1 MSIRLASD
9 IEKLK
14 LFDQLFSALT
24 VDEIKNAIGPDLIVG
39 KLRNHSTTPGPIMEI
54 VEELTSLR
62 TETMNLRSE
71 LMTTNDHVKKLLQI
85 LKKPQYDYTAA
96 SDFQSMSSSLGVY

>member
-24 VDEIKNAIGPDLIVG
+24 VDEIKNAIGADLVVG
-39 KLRNHSTTPGPIMEI
+39 KLRDCPTSQGPIMEVVDEI
-54 VEELTSLR
+54 TSLR
-62 TETMNLRSE
+62 TETIKLRSE
-71 LMTTNDHVKKLLQI
+71 LNSLRDDIQI
-85 LKKPQYDYTAA
+85 LVKLVNKPYDVNATH
-96 SDFQSMSSSLGVY
+96 DMNTLKIRHGVY

>member
-24 VDEIKNAIGPDLIVG
+24 VDEIKNAIGPDLVVG
-39 KLRNHSTTPGPIMEI
+39 KLRDCPTTPGPIMEI
-54 VEELTSLR
+54 VDELVSLR
-62 TETMNLRSE
+62 SDAMMLRSE
-71 LMTTNDHVKKLLQI
+71 FMSMRSDIGTMLRCI
-85 LKKPQYDYTAA
+85 GKPYE
-96 SDFQSMSSSLGVY
+96 SMSQNDMSSLRQRYGVY